1 MESGEK
7 SLKLKVSEAL
17 SKDVARA
24 YARMGPEDLAKL
36 QVDVGDIVE
45 VVGKGRTVCKAM
57 PAYKELRDQ
66 SRVQLDGLTRE
77 NAGTGLDEHVQV
89 RKITCPP
96 AERVVLAPTNMTPSE
111 RDLDYIGSRLDGLPV
126 LAENRIRAAL
136 FGARWADFKVEST
149 VPKGP
154 VLINPTTRLVISKG
168 PQPEEMAESA
178 ISYEDIGGLKPQLL
192 RIREMIEL
200 PLRYPEVFERLGI
213 DAPKGVLLHGPPGC
227 GKTLIARAIAHETQA
242 NFYAVSGPEVIH
254 KFYGE
259 SEAHLR
265 KIFDEGS
272 RKAPSIIFL
281 DEIDAI
287 APRREQV
294 VGEVE
299 KRVVAQLLALMDGL
313 AKRRK
318 VIVIAATNLPNV
330 LDPALRRPGR
340 FDREISIP
348 IPDRNGRKEVLEIHS
363 RAMPLAE
370 KVDLNHL
377 AEITHG
383 FVGADLEALCREAA
397 MICLRRIMPDVDFG
411 LARIPYDQLAKLEV
425 QMDDFLEALRDI
437 EPSAMREVFV
447 EVPDVHWQD
456 VGGQDE
462 VKQRLVEAV
471 EWPLQH
477 PDLFTQ
483 AGIRPPKGIL
493 LSGPPGCGKTLL
505 AKAVA
510 SETKV
515 NFISVKGP
523 ELLSKYVGES
533 ERAVREVFRKA
544 RQAAPCIIFFDEIDA
559 LVPSRSAGTS
569 DSHVAERVLSQ
580 FLAELDGVEELKG
593 VLILG
598 ATNRSDLIDPAI
610 LRPGRFDEVVE
621 ISLPDESGRNEIF
634 AIHLQGKPVGVG
646 ISSKDLASQTDG
658 FSGADIS
665 SVCTRAA
672 RRAVRRAV
680 QAEEKASAGQV
691 QVMIEASDLEAALE
705 EIRQK
710 NLKEMGEQ

>member
-1 MESGEK
+1 
-7 SLKLKVSEAL
+7 
-17 SKDVARA
+17 
-24 YARMGPEDLAKL
+24 
-36 QVDVGDIVE
+36 
-45 VVGKGRTVCKAM
+45 M
-57 PAYKELRDQ
+57 PAYKEMRGQ
-66 SRVQLDGLTRE
+66 SRIQLDGITRE
-77 NAGTGLDEHVQV
+77 NAGTGLDEFVQV
-89 RKITCPP
+89 RKIACPP
-96 AERVVLAPTNMTPSE
+96 AERVVLVPVNITPSE

-126 LAENRIRAAL
+126 LAENRIRAIL

-149 VPKGP
+149 VPKSP
-154 VLINPTTRLVISKG
+154 VLINPTTQLVISKG
-168 PQPEEMAESA
+168 AQPEEMAARA

-265 KIFDEGS
+265 KIFEEGS

-348 IPDRNGRKEVLEIHS
+348 IPDRHGRQEILEIHS
-363 RAMPLAE
+363 RGMPLGE
-370 KVDLNHL
+370 KVDLSHL

-383 FVGADLEALCREAA
+383 FVGADLEALCREGA

-425 QMDDFLEALRDI
+425 EMDDFLDALRDI
-437 EPSAMREVFV
+437 EPSALREVFV
-447 EVPDVHWQD
+447 EVPNVRWED
-456 VGGQDE
+456 VGGLAE
-462 VKQRLVEAV
+462 VKERLVEAV

-483 AGIRPPKGIL
+483 AGIRPPKGIM
-493 LSGPPGCGKTLL
+493 LSGSPGCGKTLL

-515 NFISVKGP
+515 NFIAVKGP

-533 ERAVREVFRKA
+533 EKAVREVFRKA
-544 RQAAPCIIFFDEIDA
+544 RQAAPCIVFFDEIDA
-559 LVPSRSAGTS
+559 LVPGRGIGGS

-593 VLILG
+593 VLVLG
-598 ATNRSDLIDPAI
+598 ATNRLDLLDPAA

-621 ISLPDESGRNEIF
+621 ISLPDEGGRCEIF
-634 AIHLQGKPVGVG
+634 AIHLRNKPLGAG
-646 ISSKDLASQTDG
+646 ISFKDLASRSDG

-665 SVCTRAA
+665 SVCNQAA

-680 QAEEKASAGQV
+680 QAGEKEAPDHV
-691 QVMIEASDLEAALE
+691 RVTIEASDLEAALR
-705 EIRQK
+705 EIRQQT
-710 NLKEMGEQ
+710 LKELGEE

>member
-1 MESGEK
+1 M
-7 SLKLKVSEAL
+7 A
-17 SKDVARA
+17 
-24 YARMGPEDLAKL
+24 
-36 QVDVGDIVE
+36 
-45 VVGKGRTVCKAM
+45 
-57 PAYKELRDQ
+57 
-66 SRVQLDGLTRE
+66 
-77 NAGTGLDEHVQV
+77 V
-89 RKITCPP
+89 R
-96 AERVVLAPTNMTPSE
+96 
-111 RDLDYIGSRLDGLPV
+111 
-126 LAENRIRAAL
+126 
-136 FGARWADFKVEST
+136 
-149 VPKGP
+149 
-154 VLINPTTRLVISKG
+154 
-168 PQPEEMAESA
+168 A
-178 ISYEDIGGLKPQLL
+178 ISYEDIGGLKPQLQ

-242 NFYAVSGPEVIH
+242 NFYAVSGPEIIH

-265 KIFDEGS
+265 KIFEEGS

-313 AKRRK
+313 AKRQK
-318 VIVIAATNLPNV
+318 LIVIAATNLPNV

-340 FDREISIP
+340 FDREIAIP
-348 IPDRNGRKEVLEIHS
+348 IPDRHGRKEILEIHS
-363 RAMPLAE
+363 RGMPLAE

-397 MICLRRIMPDVDFG
+397 MICLRRIMPEVDFG

-425 QMDDFLEALRDI
+425 EMDDFLEALRDI
-437 EPSAMREVFV
+437 EPSALREVFV
-447 EVPDVHWQD
+447 EVPNVHWQD
-456 VGGQDE
+456 VGGLAE
-462 VKQRLVEAV
+462 TKQRLVEAV

-477 PDLFTQ
+477 PNLFTQ

-533 ERAVREVFRKA
+533 ERGVREVFRKA
-544 RQAAPCIIFFDEIDA
+544 RQAAPCIVFFDEIDA

-593 VLILG
+593 VLVLG
-598 ATNRSDLIDPAI
+598 ATNRLDLLDTAI
-610 LRPGRFDEVVE
+610 LRPGRFDQIVE
-621 ISLPDESGRNEIF
+621 IPLPNESERSEIF
-634 AIHLQGKPVGVG
+634 AIHLHNKPLGAG
-646 ISSKDLASQTDG
+646 IGFNDLASRTEG

-665 SVCTRAA
+665 STCTRAA
-672 RRAVRRAV
+672 LRAVRRAV
-680 QAEEKASAGQV
+680 QAGDKAPAGQARV
-691 QVMIEASDLEAALE
+691 TIEVSDLEGALGE
-705 EIRQK
+705 VRQQS
-710 NLKEMGEQ
+710 LDAPSLSS